1 MLMALGRLPSPLGER
16 VGCFVMVQLRGYF
29 PYSLVFRP
37 TVSLSTLRLVRYRT
51 RRKTRYLT
59 AGEASRCSVRR

>member
-1 MLMALGRLPSPLGER
+1 MAVVLLPSPLGER
-16 VGCFVMVQLRGYF
+16 VGCFVMVQFRGYSSR
-29 PYSLVFRP
+29 SLVFRP

-59 AGEASRCSVRR
+59 AG